1 MGIRA
6 GLLTENI
13 LIERITYIKNIFGA
27 NEKKWIPHTNTR
39 SIVKFNSG
47 NQKIENNEIINS
59 YSITF
64 TTRNYHDIDEK
75 MRIVWNGKKYRILS
89 IFPDKHKQ
97 SIDIIGELIN
107 E

>member
-1 MGIRA
+1 MRA
-6 GLLTENI
+6 GLLTEYITIENI
-13 LIERITYIKNIFGA
+13 TTNKNDFGA
-27 NEKKWIPHTNTR
+27 TEKVWKPIIKTR
-39 SIVKFNSG
+39 CNIKLNSG
-47 NQKIENNEIINS
+47 NRQTENKEIINT

-64 TTRNYHDIDEK
+64 IIRYYHNINED

-97 SIDIIGELIN
+97 SIDVIGDLIN

>member
-1 MGIRA
+1 MRA
-6 GLLTENI
+6 GTLT
-13 LIERITYIKNIFGA
+13 ERITIENIITSKNNFGA
-27 NEKKWIPHTNTR
+27 TEKVWQPYINTR
-39 SIVKFNSG
+39 CNIRLNNG
-47 NQKIENNEIINS
+47 NRQIENKEIINT

-64 TTRNYHDIDEK
+64 TIRYYYNINER

-97 SIDIIGELIN
+97 SIDIVGELIN

>member
-6 GLLTENI
+6 GLLTEHI

-27 NEKKWIPHTNTR
+27 NEKKWIRHINTR
-39 SIVKFNSG
+39 SIVKFNNG
-47 NQKIENNEIINS
+47 NRKIENNEIVNS
-59 YSITF
+59 YSLTF
-64 TTRNYHDIDEK
+64 TLRFYHNITED

-97 SIDIIGELIN
+97 SIEIIGDLIN

>member
-6 GLLTENI
+6 GLLTEHI

-27 NEKKWIPHTNTR
+27 NEKKWIRHINTR
-39 SIVKFNSG
+39 SIVKFNNG
-47 NQKIENNEIINS
+47 NRKIENNEIINS
-59 YSITF
+59 YSLTF
-64 TTRNYHDIDEK
+64 TLRFYHNITED
-75 MRIVWNGKKYRILS
+75 MRIVWNDKKYRILS

-97 SIDIIGELIN
+97 SIEIIGDLIN